1 MQKTSRRKFTK
12 FLGASGAIAASS
24 SLFGPLAYA
33 QGKGRV
39 VVVGGGAGGATVAH
53 LLKRSAPNLEVTL
66 VEANPQYTSCF
77 FSNLFLGGFRSFE
90 SITHGYDGLTKLGV
104 KVIHDFA
111 TDVDADKKTVSL
123 QSGDTLPY
131 DKLVLSP
138 GIDFKYNSIE
148 GYSAETAATMP
159 HAWKAG
165 EQTKILKSQL
175 EAMEPGGTVVMAAPP
190 NPFRCPPGPY
200 ERACMI
206 AHHLKNKKP
215 GSRLVIFDPKPK
227 FSKMAL
233 FQEGWQSHYS
243 DIVEWVPPDMT
254 DGGVKRVDPKTMT
267 VYTGD
272 GKATKA
278 AVANIIPA
286 QKAGAIAEKAGC
298 VKDDWCPINSADFSS
313 VLVKDVYVLGDASV
327 AAAMPK
333 SAFSANNQAKSV
345 TNAVL
350 AALAAKKKFPARYRN
365 TCWSLISPDNGVK
378 VGASYKPGK
387 KNVEATETFISKTG
401 EDLTLRTATFKES
414 LGWYD
419 AITTE
424 MFAKG

>member
-1 MQKTSRRKFTK
+1 MQKTSRRQFTK
-12 FLGASGAIAASS
+12 LLGASGALAASS
-24 SLFGPLAYA
+24 SLFGSFAYA

-53 LLKRSAPNLEVTL
+53 LVKRSAPDLEVTL

-104 KVIHDFA
+104 KVIHDLA
-111 TDVDADKKTVSL
+111 TDVDANKKTVSL
-123 QSGDTLPY
+123 QSGDILPY

-138 GIDFKYNSIE
+138 GIDFKYDSIE

-159 HAWKAG
+159 HAWKGG
-165 EQTKILKSQL
+165 EQTKTLKSQL
-175 EAMEPGGTVVMAAPP
+175 DAMEPGGTVVMAAPP

-206 AHHLKNKKP
+206 AHHLKTKKP

-313 VLVKDVYVLGDASV
+313 ALVENVYVLGDASV

-345 TNAVL
+345 ANAVL

-365 TCWSLISPDNGVK
+365 TCWSLISPENGVK
-378 VGASYKPGK
+378 VGASYKPGEK
-387 KNVEATETFISKTG
+387 KVEATETFISKTG
-401 EDLTLRTATFKES
+401 EDLALRTATFKES

>member
-1 MQKTSRRKFTK
+1 MKKTSRRQFNKL
-12 FLGASGAIAASS
+12 LGATGIAAVSQS
-24 SLFGPLAYA
+24 VMGPLAYA
-33 QGKGRV
+33 QGKARV

-53 LLKRSAPNLEVTL
+53 LIKRGAPDIEVTL
-66 VEANPQYTSCF
+66 VEANPQYTTCF
-77 FSNLFLGGFRSFE
+77 FSNLYLGGFRTFE
-90 SITHGYDGLTKLGV
+90 SITHGYDGLKKMGINV
-104 KVIHDFA
+104 VHDLA
-111 TDVDADKKTVSL
+111 TDVDTAKKNVSL
-123 QSGDTLPY
+123 QSGDTLSY

-138 GIDFKYNSIE
+138 GIDFKYESIE
-148 GYSAETAATMP
+148 GYSAEAAKTMP

-175 EAMEPGGTVVMAAPP
+175 DAMEPGGTVVMAAPP

-206 AHHLKNKKP
+206 AHHLKTKKP

-233 FQEGWQSHYS
+233 FQEGWQNHYS
-243 DIVEWVPPDMT
+243 DIVEWVAPEMT
-254 DGGVKRVDPKTMT
+254 DGGVKRVDPATMT

-286 QKAGAIAEKAGC
+286 QKAGVIAEKAGC

-313 VLVKDVYVLGDASV
+313 ALVKDVHVLGDASV

-345 TNAVL
+345 TNAIVAEL
-350 AALAAKKKFPARYRN
+350 ADKKKFPARYRN
-365 TCWSLISPDNGVK
+365 TCWSLISPENGVK
-378 VGASYKPGK
+378 VGASYKPGDGK
-387 KNVEATETFISKTG
+387 VEATETFISKTG
-401 EDLTLRTATFKES
+401 EELDVRVATFNES